1 MKAIPEDDII
11 RQLQEPQTQRKAF
24 EQVVNQFGQAL
35 YWQIRRMVGSHDDA
49 DDVLQNT
56 FVKAWLHIS
65 SFRGDAK
72 LSTWLHKIAYNE
84 TLTFLAR
91 QPDTV
96 SIDDDTGRG
105 GDDDDASALTLADT
119 LQSDPDF
126 DGDRTE
132 ALLQAA
138 IAALPAKQK
147 AVFTMKYYDE
157 MKYEDMAQVTGTSV
171 GALKASYHI
180 AAKKIEDFVRRQ
192 Q

>member
-1 MKAIPEDDII
+1 MKAVPEEHII
-11 RQLQEPQTQRKAF
+11 RQLQDPRTQRKAF
-24 EQVVNQFGQAL
+24 EQVVNQFGQSL

-56 FVKAWLHIS
+56 FVKVWLHLA

-84 TLTFLAR
+84 TLTFLSR

-105 GDDDDASALTLADT
+105 GADDDSSALTLADT
-119 LQSDPDF
+119 LQSASDF

-180 AAKKIEDFVRRQ
+180 ASKKIEDFVRRHL
-192 Q
+192 

>member
-11 RQLQEPQTQRKAF
+11 RQLQDPLTRRKAF
-24 EQVVNQFGQAL
+24 EQVVSRFGQSL

-56 FVKAWLHIS
+56 FVKAWLHIE
-65 SFRGDAK
+65 SFRGESR

-91 QPDTV
+91 QPLTV
-96 SIDDDTGRG
+96 SIDQEADAADSDDST
-105 GDDDDASALTLADT
+105 ALTLADT

-138 IAALPAKQK
+138 IASLPAKQK
-147 AVFTMKYYDE
+147 AVFTMKYYDD
-157 MKYEDMAQVTGTSV
+157 MKYEEMAQVTGTSV
-171 GALKASYHI
+171 GGLKASYHI
-180 AAKKIEDFVRRQ
+180 AVKKIEDFLARQ